1 MRFAEEQWLW
11 GVFLAL
17 VLAGIFVVQGL
28 RVAASRARFGEEE
41 RVLALMT
48 ARPAVR
54 RAISAVLICLAV
66 AFAFVAAAQPQ
77 YGKGT
82 RVLPAT
88 NLDLVLV
95 LDFSKSMYARDVSP
109 SRIARAKIEVSKMVR
124 ELGGARFGAV
134 AFAGE
139 SISFPLTSDGAAIAQ
154 FFRGLE
160 PNDMPVGGT
169 AIARA
174 LESGRRLL
182 DRDPLSKN
190 HERVLVL
197 ITDGEDLEGDPVE
210 TARNALAGGVR
221 VEVVQ
226 IGGQT
231 PEPIPQ
237 VDDAGAVVGMR
248 RDDSGKIMTTQ
259 LSAEGEAQLAGVAS
273 AGGGQLVRAA
283 EGDVGVAEMKDRLR
297 RLMTEELSER
307 VETVYAD
314 VFHIPLAITV
324 LLLVIEVWIGS
335 ARKRVLSPEPPPG
348 QTRRRRLRRLQT
360 TATLLALMSMGCQA
374 ADPLFERESPV
385 VNQAIEALSAKDPEA
400 ASQLL
405 IEYLETGPCEEGVIG
420 VGDRARKHADA
431 SFDLA
436 LSFSAIARAG
446 LSGAAPG
453 APAPA
458 QAPGAVGQA
467 PGTSGQAPGAPGQA
481 PGAPG
486 QGGEVSPELIHRID
500 CGIRLL
506 APIGQNPEQ
515 PAALRARSHY
525 LVGNLE
531 LLRNEFA
538 GAVAAYDEA
547 LLLTPGLPEGQ
558 GDALGAQAAFNRA
571 LALRLEKEK
580 EEQEKQQEEQD
591 QNSNQDEQDEQ
602 DQDKSEDE
610 QESDEDD
617 DSEDKK
623 DEGEE
628 SNEDKSEDS
637 SGDDEKPPSDPKED
651 EKSEPE
657 EGDEQSEEND
667 PQSPPSEQPNSPEQ
681 SASENSPSAAR
692 DERMLDLLEQA
703 PTLQQHEA
711 QKQKGYPVRGRATM
725 EDK

>member
-28 RVAASRARFGEEE
+28 RVAASRAKFGEEE

-54 RAISAVLICLAV
+54 RAVSAVLICLAV
-66 AFAFVAAAQPQ
+66 GFAFVAAAQPQ

-88 NLDLVLV
+88 NLDVVLV

-237 VDDAGAVVGMR
+237 IDDAGAVVGMR

-283 EGDVGVAEMKDRLR
+283 EGDVGVAEMKERLR

-324 LLLVIEVWIGS
+324 LLLMIEVWIGS
-335 ARKRVLSPEPPPG
+335 AQKRVLSPEPPPG

-360 TATLLALMSMGCQA
+360 TATLMALMSMGCQA

-405 IEYLETGPCEEGVIG
+405 IDYLETGPCEEGVIG

-436 LSFSAIARAG
+436 LSFSAMARAG

-453 APAPA
+453 ASV
-458 QAPGAVGQA
+458 QAPGAVGQV
-467 PGTSGQAPGAPGQA
+467 PGALGQAPGAS
-481 PGAPG
+481 G
-486 QGGEVSPELIHRID
+486 QGGEVSPELNQRID
-500 CGIRLL
+500 CGIRML
-506 APIGQNPEQ
+506 APIGQNSEQ

-547 LLLTPGLPEGQ
+547 LLLAPGLPEGQ
-558 GDALGAQAAFNRA
+558 GDALGVQAAFNRA

-580 EEQEKQQEEQD
+580 EEQEKKQEEEE

-610 QESDEDD
+610 EDSDEDQ

-628 SNEDKSEDS
+628 PNEDKSDDS
-637 SGDDEKPPSDPKED
+637 SGEDEKPPSDPKED

-657 EGDEQSEEND
+657 DGDEQGEKND
-667 PQSPPSEQPNSPEQ
+667 PQPPSSEQPNSPEQ
-681 SASENSPSAAR
+681 TASENSPSAAR
-692 DERMLDLLEQA
+692 DERMLDLLEQT